1 MHRKETRMPGD
12 RLSQDE
18 RHAIGVGLADGL
30 GYAEIARRLDRP
42 TSTVSREVTR
52 NGGPRGYRAE
62 HAHHATAYRARRR
75 TPLDRPT
82 APGEEPKVLEFI
94 DRLAETMVANGVPRM
109 AARVLARL
117 YTTDERSL
125 TAAQLVRALQVSPAS
140 ISKAIGYLEQLEM
153 VERGREPQ
161 SRREHYVIADDVWM
175 RAWMTSARS
184 NASWAE
190 TAREGAALFDPDTPA
205 GARLQQMARF
215 FTQLSDDMAGGSSSA
230 AAEDAATVL
239 AALLHARRPLTADE
253 LTTAL
258 SWAATRVAQAL
269 QDAETYAPYT
279 DPLVLD
285 RPTPTTYAVGAAPD
299 RLTPDQRRALTGA
312 G

>member
-1 MHRKETRMPGD
+1 MPGD

-18 RHAIGVGLADGL
+18 RHAIGAGLADGL

-62 HAHHATAYRARRR
+62 HAHQATAYRARRR
-75 TPLDRPT
+75 TPLNRPT
-82 APGEEPKVLEFI
+82 THDGDPKVRAFI
-94 DRLAETMVANGVPRM
+94 DRLTDTMIANGVPRM

-125 TAAQLVRALQVSPAS
+125 TAAQLVQQLQVSPAS
-140 ISKAIGYLEQLEM
+140 ISKAIGYLEELEM

-161 SRREHYVIADDVWM
+161 SRREHYVIAEDVWM
-175 RAWMTSARS
+175 RAWITSARA

-190 TAREGAALFDPDTPA
+190 AAREGAALFDPGTPA

-215 FTQLSDDMAGGSSSA
+215 FTQLSDDMAGGTSSA

-258 SWAATRVAQAL
+258 GWPPARVAQAL
-269 QDAETYAPYT
+269 QDAEAYAPYT

-285 RPTPTTYAVGAAPD
+285 RPTPTTYTVGAAPG
-299 RLTPDQRRALTGA
+299 RLTPDQRQALTGA

>member
-1 MHRKETRMPGD
+1 MPGD

-18 RHAIGVGLADGL
+18 RRAIGVGLADGL

-82 APGEEPKVLEFI
+82 VPGEEPKVLEFI
-94 DRLAETMVANGVPRM
+94 GRLTDTMVANGVPRM

-117 YTTDERSL
+117 YTTDEPSL
-125 TAAQLVRALQVSPAS
+125 TAAQLVRQLQVSPAS
-140 ISKAIGYLEQLEM
+140 ISKAIGYLEELEM
-153 VERGREPQ
+153 VERGRAPQ
-161 SRREHYVIADDVWM
+161 SRREHYIIADDVWM
-175 RAWMTSARS
+175 RAWITSARA

-190 TAREGAALFDPDTPA
+190 TAREGAALFDPGTPA

-215 FTQLSDDMAGGSSSA
+215 FTQLSDDMSGGTSSA
-230 AAEDAATVL
+230 AADDIATIL
-239 AALLHARRPLTADE
+239 AALLHARRPLTAAE
-253 LTTAL
+253 LADAL
-258 SWAATRVAQAL
+258 DWAPERVAEAL
-269 QDAETYAPYT
+269 GDAETYAPFT
-279 DPLVLD
+279 DPLALE
-285 RPTPTTYAVGAAPD
+285 RPTPTAYAVTAAPG
-299 RLTPDQRRALTGA
+299 RLTPAQRSALLS
-312 G
+312 